1 MKTQDNAKQW
11 EALANEAISDA
22 QHWKNECRKM
32 QSERA
37 ALVAVAEKAN
47 RLLDDVESMARLLA
61 RHADISI
68 QGGII
73 ESNIKASKEAIANL
87 AAVRGGKANQ

>member
-1 MKTQDNAKQW
+1 MKNQNQDKATAFRFCIVRMTK
-11 EALANEAISDA
+11 
-22 QHWKNECRKM
+22 
-32 QSERA
+32 SEHA
-37 ALVAVAEKAN
+37 ALLAVAEKAK

-73 ESNIKASKEAIANL
+73 ESNIIASKEALANL
-87 AAVRGGKANQ
+87 AAVREGKA